1 MNPRRARRF
10 PRSAL
15 TGLFLVVLALAPHPS
30 WSQSDDSPNDISSP
44 SEEVAPS
51 TSANETSPN
60 VSRVEV
66 PAPSDLAVRFY
77 RTGNAWWIFNLLWSF
92 VVPLVILGSGL
103 SVRLR
108 DLAKRWTGGSW
119 YLVVLVYFGL
129 YLTLVSVI
137 DLPFAYLLGF
147 ARPHAYG
154 LSNQLLS
161 KWIVDMLKGF
171 GIGLLAAAL
180 FLWIPYL
187 LLRRSPRR
195 WWFYT
200 SLAAIPLFL
209 FVLLVTPLWIAPLFN
224 DFGPMQDKALERRI
238 LDLAERSQ
246 VSAERVF
253 EVDKSVD
260 TKAVNAYVTGFA
272 GSKRI
277 VLWDTLLD
285 RLSDDEVLFV
295 MGHEL
300 GHYVLGHVR
309 ESILISSLGVFVLLF
324 CLHRASEFV
333 FRRWGNRLQIH
344 SLADPAAL
352 PLIIILLNLGGLVAS
367 PASLAYSRWHEH
379 EADRFALELTQDNA
393 HGAQAFVALQT
404 SNLSFPY
411 PGPVFELFRS
421 SHPPIG
427 RRVEFCNEYRP
438 WESGVKLRYGDRFL
452 P

>member
-1 MNPRRARRF
+1 VIF
-10 PRSAL
+10 LLAL
-15 TGLFLVVLALAPHPS
+15 TLASQPS
-30 WSQSDDSPNDISSP
+30 WSQSPDTSATTGN
-44 SEEVAPS
+44 EVAQSEPALGVS
-51 TSANETSPN
+51 VDN
-60 VSRVEV
+60 SRVEV
-66 PAPSDLAVRFY
+66 PAPSELAVRYY

-92 VVPLVILGSGL
+92 SVPLVILASGL

-108 DLAKRWTGGSW
+108 NLANRWTGGRW
-119 YLVVLVYFGL
+119 YLALLAYFGL
-129 YLTLVSVI
+129 YFTLVSLV

-154 LSNQLLS
+154 LSNQLSS
-161 KWIVDMLKGF
+161 KWALDILKGF
-171 GIGLLAAAL
+171 GIGLFAAVL

-200 SLAAIPLFL
+200 SLSAIPFFL
-209 FVLLVTPLWIAPLFN
+209 LVLLVTPIWIAPLFN
-224 DFGPMQDKALERRI
+224 DFGSMKDKALESRI
-238 LDLAERSQ
+238 LALAARSQ
-246 VSAERVF
+246 ISADRVF

-285 RLSDDEVLFV
+285 RLSDEEVLFV

-309 ESILISSLGVFVLLF
+309 ESIIVSSLGVFLLLF
-324 CLHRASEFV
+324 CLHRASDIAL
-333 FRRWGNRLQIH
+333 RRWGDRLGIH

-352 PLIIILLNLGGLVAS
+352 PLILILLNLGGLVAS

-379 EADRFALELTQDNA
+379 EADRFALELTRDNL
-393 HGAQAFVALQT
+393 HGACAFVALQT

-411 PGPVFELFRS
+411 PGPVFRLFRS

-438 WESGVKLRYGDRFL
+438 WESGTKLRYEDRFL